1 MNPLRSRK
9 QLLLAESE
17 LNRALLSREWQTMA
31 DQVHGFAAGARTFTS
46 MASAAATLVAGL
58 GSCRCVPKPAASEKP
73 SWFRSLLKN
82 AGLIEGLWSAFR
94 PPGRSEK
101 K

>member
-1 MNPLRSRK
+1 MNSLQSRK

-17 LNRALLSREWQTMA
+17 LNRVLLSREWQTMA
-31 DQVHGFAAGARTFTS
+31 DQVHGFANGARTFTS
-46 MASAAATLVAGL
+46 IASAAATLVAGL
-58 GSCRCVPKPAASEKP
+58 GSCRCVPKPEVEKP
-73 SWFRSLLKN
+73 SWLRSLLRN